1 MLHIALANS
10 NWALTGAVSPCE
22 THRPFDYSENR
33 PHFVEQKDPE
43 GEQFICQLSSK
54 KRNVYVHVPCR
65 EDVRG
70 IEV

>member
-1 MLHIALANS
+1 M
-10 NWALTGAVSPCE
+10 
-22 THRPFDYSENR
+22 
-33 PHFVEQKDPE
+33 EQKDPE
-43 GEQFICQLSSK
+43 GEQFICQLSVR